1 MIKYF
6 IGNISESDRINFC
19 YIHFGEL
26 SIIPSGLANN
36 YPFVINF
43 DQLPNRICKFKDNLL
58 EIINGSANSY
68 YLDFAKQSYYNI
80 GHKKTATPMILMNR
94 FQILRV
100 SYFVLSLLVFL
111 N

>member
-43 DQLPNRICKFKDNLL
+43 DQLPNHICKFKDNLL
-58 EIINGSANSY
+58 KIINGSANSY
-68 YLDFAKQSYYNI
+68 YLDFAKKSYYNI
-80 GHKKTATPMILMNR
+80 G

-100 SYFVLSLLVFL
+100 SYFVIEFISFFKL
-111 N
+111 NLITSY